1 MCSGKFFP
9 RIGFALLHAEGDT
22 TTFFVDFEDHDFNFF
37 AKLNDFLRINVLVC
51 PIHFGNVDQTF
62 NTGFDF
68 NESTVVSDVGN
79 LTEETCALRI
89 TAGDTDPRIFA
100 ELFDTE
106 RNTVLFLIELQN
118 LSCDFLTCSR
128 LRSDDERGAMRGR

>member
-1 MCSGKFFP
+1 MSPFWCVAANSSQGL
-9 RIGFALLHAEGDT
+9 GFALLHAEGDT
-22 TTFFVDFEDHDFNFF
+22 TTFFVDFENHDFNFF

-89 TAGDTDPRIFA
+89 NGGRYRSKD
-100 ELFDTE
+100 
-106 RNTVLFLIELQN
+106 
-118 LSCDFLTCSR
+118 
-128 LRSDDERGAMRGR
+128 LRRAV